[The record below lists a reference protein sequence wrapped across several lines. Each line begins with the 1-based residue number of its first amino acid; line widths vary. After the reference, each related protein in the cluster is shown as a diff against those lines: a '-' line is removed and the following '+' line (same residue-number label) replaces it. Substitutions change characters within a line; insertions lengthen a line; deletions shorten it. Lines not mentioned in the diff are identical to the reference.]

1 MSMTCAKIEKIN
13 NEIKRNEVEDL
24 TGLTH
29 LDQHKLYT
37 LSRVATSLL
46 RGNIY

>member
-1 MSMTCAKIEKIN
+1 MSMTCAKIE
-13 NEIKRNEVEDL
+13 NEVEDL

-37 LSRVATSLL
+37 LWRVATSLL
-46 RGNIY
+46 GGNIY

>member
-1 MSMTCAKIEKIN
+1 MSITCAKVEKIN

-29 LDQHKLYT
+29 SDQHKL
-37 LSRVATSLL
+37 
-46 RGNIY
+46 